1 MCGICGVFYLEGD
14 RSVDEVM
21 VKKMARTMRHRG
33 PDDEGFFMD
42 GNIGLGHQRLSIID
56 LSPLGRQP
64 MTNEDGSL
72 WIIFNGEIYNYLE
85 LRQQLLGE
93 DIFSVRIPTQK

>member
-14 RSVDEVM
+14 RSVDDVM

-56 LSPLGRQP
+56 LSPHGNQQ
-64 MTNEDGSL
+64 MTNQDVS
-72 WIIFNGEIYNYLE
+72 
-85 LRQQLLGE
+85 
-93 DIFSVRIPTQK
+93 